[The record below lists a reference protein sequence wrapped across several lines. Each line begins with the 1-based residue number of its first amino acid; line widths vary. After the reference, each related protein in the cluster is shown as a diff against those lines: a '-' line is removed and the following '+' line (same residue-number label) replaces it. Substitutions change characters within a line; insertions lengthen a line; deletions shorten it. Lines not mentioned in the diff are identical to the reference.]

1 MPDSGH
7 PIGPIGGLLVTYLLL
22 ALAFAA
28 MLWWEKRFFR
38 ARPEA
43 QVVNLRSMP

>member
-1 MPDSGH
+1 
-7 PIGPIGGLLVTYLLL
+7 VTYLLL

-38 ARPEA
+38 AKPDA
-43 QVVNLRSMP
+43 QVVNLRSVS